1 MKKWAFLV
9 AMLLLTG
16 SLSIPL
22 SVSATDVPVD
32 TEVATTLTE
41 IQETTETTTSPTI
54 TEPI

>member
-32 TEVATTLTE
+32 TEVATTLTNNYRADRNSQYNRGCS
-41 IQETTETTTSPTI
+41 I
-54 TEPI
+54 